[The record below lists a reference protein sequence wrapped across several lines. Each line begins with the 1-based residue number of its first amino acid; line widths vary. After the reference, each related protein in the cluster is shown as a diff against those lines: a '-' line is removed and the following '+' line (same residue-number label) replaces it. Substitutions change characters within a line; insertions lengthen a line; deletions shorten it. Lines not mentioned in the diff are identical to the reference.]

1 MAIAQV
7 ANVWRKRWAWTRG
20 TPAARPRR
28 RSSCLSPFGRR
39 RTAGVEARVAG
50 REEEGARGRSPVG
63 AIGREGVGTA
73 GGEGDDPGLV
83 TLAVAHVE
91 TAAREVAIREV
102 QSDRFGTADAGVQ
115 QRVDCTDGFGW
126 DVGRPPRH
134 APVNAGDL
142 RACIS

>member
-1 MAIAQV
+1 MGDSPGGERV
-7 ANVWRKRWAWTRG
+7 AEAMGMDARDAG
-20 TPAARPRR
+20 SPAEASQQLFEPVRPE
-28 RSSCLSPFGRR
+28 
-39 RTAGVEARVAG
+39 THAGVEARVAG

-63 AIGREGVGTA
+63 AIGSEGVGTA